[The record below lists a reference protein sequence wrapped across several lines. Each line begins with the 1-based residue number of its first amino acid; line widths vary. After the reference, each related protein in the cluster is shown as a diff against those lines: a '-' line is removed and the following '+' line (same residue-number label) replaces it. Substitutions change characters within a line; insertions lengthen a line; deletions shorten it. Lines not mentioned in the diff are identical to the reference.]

1 MKRLPRKRYEQLVR
15 QYYKGVDA
23 FEDLRCMVHE
33 HASDQACRAWSF
45 QPDMND
51 PYRFKGTLDE
61 ELDHAEN
68 LEDHQSE
75 AALRRIEG
83 LSRYQLALIAHRLR
97 STCDMVLDEH
107 GGEI

>member
-1 MKRLPRKRYEQLVR
+1 MRRLPRKQYEQLVR

-51 PYRFKGTLDE
+51 PYQFKGTLDE
-61 ELDHAEN
+61 ELEYAED
-68 LEDHQSE
+68 LKHQ
-75 AALRRIEG
+75 ALRRIEG
-83 LSRYQLALIAHRLR
+83 LSRYQLVLMADHLR
-97 STCDMVLDEH
+97 SACDVVLDE
-107 GGEI
+107 GGVI